1 MEEGRDLVE
10 IKGISKS
17 YNGVTVLDDISLTLN
32 GGTCFGLVGNNGVGK
47 STLIN
52 ILIDLIQPDNGNVEI
67 GGKTYENDGIG
78 IKQLMGI
85 LPEVSPVNNEL
96 SAYEQLWLTGLIYG
110 IPKNELKGRI
120 ESLFSYFFD
129 NMDDLKQL
137 CGSYSTGMHQKLK
150 LVAALMHKPQILI
163 LDEPFSGLDPS
174 SSHQLIEFFNSYLR
188 DDRLILLSS
197 HNLSYVEK
205 IANRVGI
212 LHEHHFVYDGSMEE
226 LTEKGTKIIEN
237 SLFELIKPQRKD
249 EGGIQ
254 WLMD

>member
-1 MEEGRDLVE
+1 MQGSQVL
-10 IKGISKS
+10 IKLEDISKS
-17 YNGVTVLDDISLTLN
+17 FNDTEVLNDISLSLN

-52 ILIDLIQPDNGNVEI
+52 ILIDLIKPDKGNVEVA
-67 GGKTYENDGIG
+67 GKSYFEDGIS
-78 IKQLMGI
+78 IKQLLGI
-85 LPEVSPVNNEL
+85 LPEESPVNLEL
-96 SAYEQLWLTGLIYG
+96 TAYEQLWLTGLMYH
-110 IPKNELKGRI
+110 IPKNELSDRI
-120 ESLFSYFFD
+120 DSLYSFFFD
-129 NMDDLKQL
+129 DMDSLKKE
-137 CGSYSTGMHQKLK
+137 CSSFSTGMTQKLK
-150 LVAALMHKPQILI
+150 LVAALMHKPKILI
-163 LDEPFSGLDPS
+163 LDEPFAGLDPS
-174 SSHQLIEFFNSYLR
+174 SSHQLIDFLSSYLN

-212 LHEHHFVYDGSMEE
+212 LNDHHFVYDGSMEE